1 VPDLVTGPAAEPVAA
16 AHGGVGFF
24 GKLPA
29 RGDFVRRD
37 LPQDF
42 VDAWDAWL
50 AAGIAASRAQLGTEW
65 LPAFLE
71 APIWNF
77 TLAPGIAGGG
87 VAGIFLPSVDRAG
100 RYFPLTLAAGTPH
113 APFLIAAP
121 DWFAA
126 LAAAGVSALSEEASL
141 EAFEATVSAL
151 PSPPV
156 PGLPRPFAGGLAAPT
171 PAGLLGATAP
181 GALFWTAGGAR
192 VAARV
197 AALPS
202 LPPAEAFAGLLCDPA
217 AAQADD
223 EPPLFAP
230 LMPPGGDALFG
241 DAR

>member
-1 VPDLVTGPAAEPVAA
+1 VTGPDLVTDPAIEPAAARGA
-16 AHGGVGFF
+16 VGFF

-77 TLAPGIAGGG
+77 SLSPGIAGGG
-87 VAGIFLPSVDRAG
+87 IAGIFLPSVDRAG
-100 RYFPLTLAAGTPH
+100 RYFPLTLAAASPH

-141 EAFEATVSAL
+141 EQFEATVGAL
-151 PSPPV
+151 PAPPV
-156 PGLPRPFAGGLAAPT
+156 PGLPTRFAGGLAAPT
-171 PAGLLGATAP
+171 PAGLLGATGP

-192 VAARV
+192 VATRV
-197 AALPS
+197 AALPA
-202 LPPAEAFAGLLCDPA
+202 LPPPEAFAGLLQDPA
-217 AAQADD
+217 AAPAEHDR
-223 EPPLFAP
+223 PLV
-230 LMPPGGDALFG
+230 PPGGDDLFG
-241 DAR
+241 DAP